1 MPGSHCGATANA
13 RFDGNS
19 HLIWVRCGKKA
30 PLRLVHQI
38 LLECLPGAARKP
50 RKDRHMAV
58 ADTDG
63 ETAAERGPVR
73 ALAARLAAGL
83 ASWRRDGSDRSV
95 AQRIAGA
102 AFLIRVA
109 SAAIIYVS
117 QVLLARWM
125 GRFEF
130 GIYVYVWAWVGFL
143 GMLSPLGVAY
153 SAQRFIPEYRTREDH
168 DGLRGFL
175 AGSRWL
181 CLALGTGAGAAL
193 AGIVWLAAARIAPY
207 YFWPFMIAAAVLPI
221 FAVSSAQD
229 SIARAF
235 NRIDLALVPGYVVHP
250 LMIIAAMA
258 ALHLAG
264 VGVRAVAAL
273 GAACL
278 AFWIVVLAQGALL
291 GRTLARDVG
300 RGTHRYDVATWI
312 RTSLPIFLVDSFFI
326 LLTYVDIL
334 VLQAFVGPAEVA
346 VYYAATKTLVMI
358 SFVYFAVG
366 AASAHRFSQY
376 HVAGE
381 RAKLERFVAD
391 TIRWTFW
398 PSLALAAGLLIVGKP
413 LLALFGPGFAE
424 GYPLIFVLVIGLIA
438 RSSVGPSERLLNMV
452 GEQRVCA
459 AIYAAAFA
467 TNLALCLVLIPRFG
481 LIGAAASTA
490 SAILVESTLLFIVT
504 KRRLGLHI
512 FVFGK

>member
-1 MPGSHCGATANA
+1 MTAT
-13 RFDGNS
+13 
-19 HLIWVRCGKKA
+19 
-30 PLRLVHQI
+30 
-38 LLECLPGAARKP
+38 
-50 RKDRHMAV
+50 
-58 ADTDG
+58 DTDG
-63 ETAAERGPVR
+63 EIAAAGRGLR
-73 ALAARLAAGL
+73 ALAARLAL
-83 ASWRRDGSDRSV
+83 WRRDGSDRSV

-153 SAQRFIPEYRTREDH
+153 SAQRFIPEYRTRADH

-181 CLALGTGAGAAL
+181 CLALGTAAGLAL
-193 AGIVWLAAARIAPY
+193 AGTAWLFAGRIASY
-207 YFWPFMIAAAVLPI
+207 YFWPFMAAAAVLPI

-250 LMIIAAMA
+250 LLIIAAMA
-258 ALHLAG
+258 TLHLA
-264 VGVRAVAAL
+264 VGRISGLDALVAA
-273 GAACL
+273 AI
-278 AFWIVVLAQGALL
+278 AFWVVVLAQSVLL
-291 GRTLARDVG
+291 GRALGRDVA
-300 RGTHRYDVATWI
+300 RGARRHDIATWI

-381 RAKLERFVAD
+381 HEKLARFVAD

-398 PSLALAAGLLIVGKP
+398 PSLALALALLAVGKP
-413 LLALFGPGFAE
+413 LLALFGEGFTQ
-424 GYPLIFVLVIGLIA
+424 GYPLIFVLVIGLVA
-438 RSSVGPSERLLNMV
+438 RASIGPSERLLNMV
-452 GEQRVCA
+452 GQQKACA
-459 AIYAAAFA
+459 AIYATAFA
-467 TNLALCLVLIPRFG
+467 TNLVLCLTLIPRFG

-490 SAILVESTLLFIVT
+490 TAVVTETVLLFVVT
-504 KRRLGLHI
+504 KRKLGLHI
-512 FVFGK
+512 FVFGR

>member
-1 MPGSHCGATANA
+1 
-13 RFDGNS
+13 
-19 HLIWVRCGKKA
+19 
-30 PLRLVHQI
+30 
-38 LLECLPGAARKP
+38 
-50 RKDRHMAV
+50 MAV
-58 ADTDG
+58 ADTPDDG
-63 ETAAERGPVR
+63 IAQRLRWRT
-73 ALAARLAAGL
+73 LAARLRG
-83 ASWRRDGSDRSV
+83 WRRDGSDRSV

-109 SAAIIYVS
+109 SAAIIYLT

-143 GMLSPLGVAY
+143 GMLSPIGVAY

-175 AGSRWL
+175 RGSRRL
-181 CLALGTGAGAAL
+181 CLALGAGAGAAL
-193 AGIVWLAAARIAPY
+193 AGTVWLLADRIPAY
-207 YFWPFMIAAAVLPI
+207 YFAPFMLASLALAI
-221 FAVSSAQD
+221 FAVSSIQD

-235 NRIDLALVPGYVVHP
+235 NRIDLALIPGYVAHP
-250 LMIIAAMA
+250 LLIMAAMA
-258 ALHLAG
+258 AIHFSGLPVTA
-264 VGVRAVAAL
+264 RDAL
-273 GAACL
+273 IAACA
-278 AFWIVVLAQGALL
+278 AFWLVVLTQGVLL
-291 GRTLARDVG
+291 DRTLARDVAPG
-300 RGTHRYDVATWI
+300 ARRYELATWI
-312 RTSLPIFLVDSFFI
+312 KTSLPIFLVDSFFI

-358 SFVYFAVG
+358 SFVYFAVA
-366 AASAHRFSQY
+366 AASAHRFSEY

-381 RAKLERFVAD
+381 TEKLARFVAD

-398 PSLALAAGLLIVGKP
+398 PSATLAIGLLIVGKP
-413 LLALFGPGFAE
+413 LLSLFGPGFSE
-424 GYPLIFVLVIGLIA
+424 GYPLIFVLVIGLLA

-452 GEQRVCA
+452 GEQTACA
-459 AIYAAAFA
+459 MIYACAFA
-467 TNLALCLVLIPRFG
+467 TNLVLCLLLIPRFG

-490 SAILVESTLLFIVT
+490 TAIVTESTLLFVVT

-512 FVFGK
+512 FVFGR